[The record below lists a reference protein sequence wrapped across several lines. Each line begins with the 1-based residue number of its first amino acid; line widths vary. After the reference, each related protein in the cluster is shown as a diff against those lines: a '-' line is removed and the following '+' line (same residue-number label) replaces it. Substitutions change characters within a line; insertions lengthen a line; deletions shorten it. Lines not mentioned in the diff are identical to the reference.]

1 MQNVRTAVN
10 LLRLLNPTVFSSY
23 GISVARKCCL

>member
-10 LLRLLNPTVFSSY
+10 LLRLLKPNSVFF
-23 GISVARKCCL
+23 IWR